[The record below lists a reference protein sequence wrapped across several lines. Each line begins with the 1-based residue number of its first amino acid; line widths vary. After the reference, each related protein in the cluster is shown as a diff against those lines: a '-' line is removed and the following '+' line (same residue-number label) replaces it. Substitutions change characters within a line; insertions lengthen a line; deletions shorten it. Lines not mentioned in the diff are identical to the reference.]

1 MRHYNGNFITKTR
14 TVPTSSAASGIWK
27 LESQLIDKA
36 ASRWP
41 VSPEPVDG
49 QIDGDPTADFVEFS
63 RRFIESD
70 TYMSGSFFGSNADYD
85 GNYDVTQV
93 TVPATFSGSARLYLG
108 HKNHVISSGATY
120 FGDCPVAAIQILN
133 SAGTSL
139 LESWVFND
147 TNDTGWRNLNDNS
160 TYISG
165 TSTYGFPESLAT
177 SAARTYS
184 SSNYSASSNLH
195 YNFSLA
201 TSTGSSYT
209 GCADGISDTFKTSGD
224 GGSDTILTLGTAT
237 TAQSSN
243 TYYYYHETSGT
254 NRYQSAL
261 IRSPAYTFSG
271 GEQIRIAHA
280 VTGYSAQPMDP
291 NDVLYIGV
299 A

>member
-41 VSPEPVDG
+41 VSPIVVEG

-70 TYMSGSFFGSNADYD
+70 TYMSGSSADYD

-108 HKNHVISSGATY
+108 HKNHVIGSGATY
-120 FGDCPVAAIQILN
+120 YGDCPVAAIQILN
-133 SAGTSL
+133 NAGTSL

-147 TNDTGWRNLNDNS
+147 TNDTGWRNMTVS
-160 TYISG
+160 ISG
-165 TSTYGFPESLAT
+165 TSTYGFVESLST
-177 SAARTYS
+177 SASRTYS
-184 SSNYSASSNLH
+184 STNYNVGLSTQG
-195 YNFSLA
+195 FTLA

-243 TYYYYHETSGT
+243 TYYYYRETSGT
-254 NRYQSAL
+254 NRYSSSL

-280 VTGYSAQPMDP
+280 VTGYSSEPMDP

>member
-41 VSPEPVDG
+41 VSPIVVEG

-70 TYMSGSFFGSNADYD
+70 TYMSGSSADYN

-108 HKNHVISSGATY
+108 HKNHVIGSGATY
-120 FGDCPVAAIQILN
+120 YGDCPVAAIQILN
-133 SAGTSL
+133 NAGTSL

-147 TNDTGWRNLNDNS
+147 TSDTGWRNLDS
-160 TYISG
+160 VTYIGG
-165 TSTYGFPESLAT
+165 TSTYGFPVSLAT
-177 SAARTYS
+177 AAAATYS
-184 SSNYSASSNLH
+184 SSNYSASSSIA
-195 YNFSLA
+195 YQFRLA
-201 TSTGSSYT
+201 TGTPSSYT

-243 TYYYYHETSGT
+243 TYYYYRETSGT
-254 NRYQSAL
+254 NRYSSSL

-280 VTGYSAQPMDP
+280 VTGYSSAPMDP

>member
-41 VSPEPVDG
+41 VSPIVVEG

-70 TYMSGSFFGSNADYD
+70 TYMSGSSADYD

-108 HKNHVISSGATY
+108 HKNHVIGSGATY
-120 FGDCPVAAIQILN
+120 YGDCPVAAIQILN
-133 SAGTSL
+133 NAGTSL

-147 TNDTGWRNLNDNS
+147 TNDTGWRNMTVS
-160 TYISG
+160 ISG
-165 TSTYGFPESLAT
+165 TSTYGFVESLST
-177 SAARTYS
+177 SASRTYHS
-184 SSNYSASSNLH
+184 TNYTVSGNNGA
-195 YNFSLA
+195 FTLA

-243 TYYYYHETSGT
+243 TYYYYRETSGT
-254 NRYQSAL
+254 ARYQAAL

-280 VTGYSAQPMDP
+280 VTGYSSEPMDP

>member
-41 VSPEPVDG
+41 VSPIVVDG

-70 TYMSGSFFGSNADYD
+70 TYMSGSSADYD

-108 HKNHVISSGATY
+108 HKNHVIGSGATY
-120 FGDCPVAAIQILN
+120 YGDCPVAAIQILN
-133 SAGTSL
+133 NAGTSL

-147 TNDTGWRNLNDNS
+147 TNDTGWRNPLVQSNGTATYGFPISLATAAAFSYSS
-160 TYISG
+160 TNYNAG
-165 TSTYGFPESLAT
+165 GSTYGFSLE
-177 SAARTYS
+177 
-184 SSNYSASSNLH
+184 
-195 YNFSLA
+195 

-209 GCADGISDTFKTSGD
+209 GCADGISDVYKTTADS
-224 GGSDTILTLGTAT
+224 GSDTILTLGTAT

-243 TYYYYHETSGT
+243 TYYYYRETSGT
-254 NRYQSAL
+254 NRYSSSL

-280 VTGYSAQPMDP
+280 VTGYSSAPMDP

>member
-14 TVPTSSAASGIWK
+14 TVPTDSVASGIWK

-41 VSPEPVDG
+41 VAAEPVDG
-49 QIDGDPTADFVEFS
+49 QVDGDPTAGFIEFS
-63 RRFIESD
+63 RRFIDSG
-70 TYMSGSFFGSNADYD
+70 TYMSGSSADYT

-108 HKNHVISSGATY
+108 HKNHVIGSGSTY
-120 FGDCPVAAIQILN
+120 YGDCPVAAIQILN
-133 SAGTSL
+133 NAGTSL

-147 TNDTGWRNLNDNS
+147 SSDTGWRNLDS
-160 TYISG
+160 TTTISG

-184 SSNYSASSNLH
+184 TNNYAATSNIQ
-195 YNFSLA
+195 YNFTLA
-201 TSTGSSYT
+201 TSTGSSFT
-209 GCADGISDTFKTSGD
+209 GCADGISDVYKTTADSG
-224 GGSDTILTLGTAT
+224 SNTILTLGSAT

-243 TYYYYHETSGT
+243 TYYYYRETSGA
-254 NRYQSAL
+254 NRYQGAL

-280 VTGYSAQPMDP
+280 VTGRGTQPMDP
-291 NDVLYIGV
+291 DDVLYIGV